1 MVRVCQS
8 KHSLSVKPKKAHA
21 ILFYS
26 QNPDQ
31 TADPMSLHGGCPVLK
46 GQKWAA
52 NLWVWNRPRNGNWLH
67 DFTKGKYVLKPENQ
81 NRSIGIDIGAD
92 IPQGKLFF
100 NMIPIED
107 DASEA
112 DESKT
117 KFFTNVAAGYSQV
130 LNTYV
135 GHRFS
140 LHVGPNDKKVWSA
153 RVPLDPETQF
163 FSVSL
168 ADLDPKD
175 RALAASGQG
184 EESEAEVLAA
194 TNSAA
199 RQIEFVLTADV
210 KCGSSGCSLFYGSN
224 FFAELVPAE
233 SYGLNTFTGHK
244 WDVYV
249 DGVLVWHGQADP
261 SRTTKDTIFITGYMH
276 DKARKALSAQASAE
290 LEVDAAF

>member
-1 MVRVCQS
+1 
-8 KHSLSVKPKKAHA
+8 VKPKKAHA

-26 QNPDQ
+26 QHPDQ
-31 TADPMSLHGGCPVLK
+31 TADLSSLHGGCPVLK

-52 NLWVWNRPRNGNWLH
+52 NLWVWNRPRNGNWLQ
-67 DFTKGKYVLKPENQ
+67 DFTKGKYVLKPENL

-100 NMIPIED
+100 NMIPMED
-107 DASEA
+107 DDSEA
-112 DESKT
+112 DESMT
-117 KFFTNVAAGYSQV
+117 KFFMDVTAGFSQV

-140 LHVGPNDKKVWSA
+140 LHVGPDDKMVWSA
-153 RVPLDPETQF
+153 RVPIDLETQF
-163 FSVSL
+163 LSVSL
-168 ADLDPKD
+168 ADLDLKD
-175 RALAASGQG
+175 RALAASGQDD
-184 EESEAEVLAA
+184 ESEAEAEAAA
-194 TNSAA
+194 TDSAA

-233 SYGLNTFTGHK
+233 SYGLHTFIGHK
-244 WDVYV
+244 WNVYA

-261 SRTTKDTIFITGYMH
+261 SKTTKDTIFITGYMQS
-276 DKARKALSAQASAE
+276 KARKALSAQAVE
-290 LEVDAAF
+290 EVEVDAAF